1 MTKQAL
7 IDKRLLPLCKQL
19 EAGSE
24 VFQREFSALLPDH
37 FVPWHDTTVYS
48 GGWLVFPLV
57 IQIDPVPTMYDLER
71 NRELCPESF
80 SLLSRHPRILLASV
94 SRLLP
99 GCRIRT
105 HQDLPKAGVVRFH
118 LGLCTAESA
127 ALVFEGVEA
136 TTPRG
141 ESLVF
146 DHSMPHSSHNLGHDV
161 RDVLLVDFE
170 VTAEE
175 TEALTR
181 VRGAVNIGPTAP
193 PC

>member
-1 MTKQAL
+1 MTGQAL
-7 IDKRLLPLCKQL
+7 IDMRLLPLCEQL
-19 EAGSE
+19 AAGSE
-24 VFQREFSALLPDH
+24 VYQREFSALLPDH
-37 FVPWHDTTVYS
+37 FVPWHDTEVYS

-57 IQIDPVPTMYDLER
+57 IKIDPVPPMYDLQR
-71 NRELCPESF
+71 NRALCPESF
-80 SLLSRHPRILLASV
+80 RLLSSHPKILLASV

-99 GCRIRT
+99 GCRIKT

-118 LGLCTAESA
+118 LGLCTAGSS
-127 ALVFEGVEA
+127 ALVFEGVEVS
-136 TTPRG
+136 TQPG
-141 ESLVF
+141 QSLVF
-146 DHSMPHSSHNLGHDV
+146 DHSLPHSSHNLGSDI

-181 VRGAVNIGPTAP
+181 VRGGVNLGETAP